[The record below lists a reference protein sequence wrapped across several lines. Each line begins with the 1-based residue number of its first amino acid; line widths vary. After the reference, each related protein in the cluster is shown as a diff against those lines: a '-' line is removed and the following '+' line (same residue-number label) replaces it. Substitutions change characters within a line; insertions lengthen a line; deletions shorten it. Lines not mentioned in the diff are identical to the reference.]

1 MGKTRVLLL
10 TARICED
17 EEGKCL
23 PPLAAAVEGSCLA
36 AGGVKSGAQHL
47 SIVVNTKK

>member
-1 MGKTRVLLL
+1 MSV
-10 TARICED
+10 RICED

-23 PPLAAAVEGSCLA
+23 PHLAGAVEGGCCA

-47 SIVVNTKK
+47 SIIVNAKK

>member
-1 MGKTRVLLL
+1 M

-23 PPLAAAVEGSCLA
+23 PHLAAAVEGCCLP

-47 SIVVNTKK
+47 SIVVNAKK